1 MYCVILAGGRGTRF
15 WPTSRKNNPKQL
27 LNIIGN
33 ESMLQMTVNRL
44 KKLKNV
50 EDIFIVAGKDLA
62 PKIGKII
69 KKGNPKGNLQL
80 KDEQWPKELFSHF
93 QSD

>member
-44 KKLKNV
+44 KKIEKR
-50 EDIFIVAGKDLA
+50 
-62 PKIGKII
+62 
-69 KKGNPKGNLQL
+69 
-80 KDEQWPKELFSHF
+80 
-93 QSD
+93 